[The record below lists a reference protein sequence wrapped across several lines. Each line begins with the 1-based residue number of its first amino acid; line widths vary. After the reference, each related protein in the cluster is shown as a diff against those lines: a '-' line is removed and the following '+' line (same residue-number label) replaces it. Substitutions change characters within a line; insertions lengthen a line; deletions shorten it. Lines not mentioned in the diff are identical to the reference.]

1 MSEQRSI
8 DHSLTVSLR
17 DYSYRAWE
25 HGQELAHLLEG
36 LRVAGG
42 SLSAAPTSP
51 EAGPEMIGLLMK
63 FGAAREASDRL
74 VTTLEGLEETFSE
87 LHVAAR
93 GAR

>member
-51 EAGPEMIGLLMK
+51 EAGPEMIGLLMQ
-63 FGAAREASDRL
+63 FGAAREASERL
-74 VTTLEGLEETFSE
+74 TATLEGLEETFSE
-87 LHVAAR
+87 LHVADRRAR
-93 GAR
+93 